1 MRDAMDTSL
10 LSEASRVYA
19 GDTPID
25 IDAWNAY
32 ADMLARQ
39 AIRLPV
45 CDGEDVDPMM
55 DEYVRLM
62 QTYIDP
68 PLPW

>member
-1 MRDAMDTSL
+1 MRDDMDTSL
-10 LSEASRVYA
+10 LSDASRVYA

-25 IDAWNAY
+25 IDRWNAF
-32 ADMLARQ
+32 AD
-39 AIRLPV
+39 AIAHQVMRLPAYE
-45 CDGEDVDPMM
+45 DEDVDPMM